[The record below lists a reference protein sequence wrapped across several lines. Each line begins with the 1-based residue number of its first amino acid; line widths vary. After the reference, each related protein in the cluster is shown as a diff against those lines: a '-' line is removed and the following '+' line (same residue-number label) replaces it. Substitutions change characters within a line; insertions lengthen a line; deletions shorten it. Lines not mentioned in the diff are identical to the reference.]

1 MLFLGVRG
9 FSDYAGPN
17 NPLAYSVVVVLPSS
31 TRPTDASVYASNDTS
46 RCRPQDSRSGW
57 IRYFLS
63 CRALASPTTCRF
75 IPALSVL
82 PTIRETSHPLSKGGA
97 SRGGAFFAPLVELQI
112 HAEIRLHG
120 LQPVGVALDIPLD
133 PALIV

>member
-31 TRPTDASVYASNDTS
+31 TRPTDASVYASKNTS
-46 RCRPQDSRSGW
+46 RCPPQDSRSGW

-63 CRALASPTTCRF
+63 CSALASPTTCRF
-75 IPALSVL
+75 SPAHSGL
-82 PTIRETSHPLSKGGA
+82 PTSMAKGTQMGFLLPSSETMQ
-97 SRGGAFFAPLVELQI
+97 LQRVI
-112 HAEIRLHG
+112 
-120 LQPVGVALDIPLD
+120 
-133 PALIV
+133 